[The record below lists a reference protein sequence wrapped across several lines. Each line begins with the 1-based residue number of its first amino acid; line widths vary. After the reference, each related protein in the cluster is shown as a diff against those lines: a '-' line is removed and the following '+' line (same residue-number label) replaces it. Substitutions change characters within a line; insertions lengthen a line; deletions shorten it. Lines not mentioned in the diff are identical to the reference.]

1 MKKLLTLSAL
11 WILSLLILAP
21 IKGNAQGSDVYG
33 KGIRVN
39 LDESGEKHFR
49 IISWHQMWLRHNENN
64 SGSMRLGN
72 ERSNTTDFG
81 IRRSRMLFITQLNP
95 RFLILTHFGINNQ
108 NAISGGY
115 LGNDGKRPQLYVH
128 DAWTEY
134 KVYKNYLDVGM
145 GLHYWNGISR
155 MTNAS
160 TLNFMAL
167 DAPIFNWATI
177 EATDQFARMIGLY
190 AKGKIGKLDYRVA
203 VNDPFLTNTA
213 GVIDSG
219 RAHYSPRN
227 DRAVF
232 QGYFNWQFL
241 DQESNY
247 LPFAVGT
254 YLGTKKVFNLG
265 MGFLQNSEAMWYKNA
280 LGDTVY
286 HQMLL
291 LSVDAFLDLPLN
303 KSKGTALTAYAVY
316 YNYDFGPNQVRNI
329 GILNPASGGGA
340 LRGNAFPLLGTGD
353 IFYAQAGYLL
363 PKDLLKG
370 HGKIQPYVA
379 YSTAIF
385 EGVKDAAGAK
395 VPVNVIDLG
404 ANWYIEGHHAKIT
417 LNYRHRPDFT
427 NVNALQYRP
436 EITLQSMIYL

>member
-1 MKKLLTLSAL
+1 MLGTIWA
-11 WILSLLILAP
+11 
-21 IKGNAQGSDVYG
+21 KGQGSDVYG

-39 LDESGEKHFR
+39 LDESGQKHFR
-49 IISWHQMWLRHNENN
+49 IISWHQMWLRYNENN
-64 SGSMRLGN
+64 SGSLRLGN
-72 ERSNTTDFG
+72 ERNSTTDFG

-134 KVYKNYLDVGM
+134 KVYKNHLDVGM

-177 EATDQFARMIGLY
+177 EATDQFARMIGAY
-190 AKGKIGKLDYRVA
+190 AKGKLGKLDYRVA
-203 VNDPFLTNTA
+203 INDPFLTNTA

-219 RAHYSPRN
+219 RAQYSPRN

-265 MGFLQNSEAMWYKNA
+265 FGFLQNSEAMWSKNA
-280 LGDTVY
+280 AGDTLY

-291 LSVDAFLDLPLN
+291 LSADAFLDLPLN
-303 KSKGTALTAYAVY
+303 KTKGTAFTAYAAY

-370 HGKIQPYVA
+370 HGKIQPYAA
-379 YSTAIF
+379 YSTAVF

-395 VPVNVIDLG
+395 VPVNVLDLG
-404 ANWYIEGHHAKIT
+404 ANWYLEGHHAKIT

-427 NVNALQYRP
+427 NVNALKYRP